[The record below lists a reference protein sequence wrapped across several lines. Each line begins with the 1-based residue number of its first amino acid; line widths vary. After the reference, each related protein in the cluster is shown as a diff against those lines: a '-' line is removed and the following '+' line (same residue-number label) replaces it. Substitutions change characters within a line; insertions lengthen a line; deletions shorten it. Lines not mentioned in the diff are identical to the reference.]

1 MLDEEAAEVKETAS
15 QGTEPPRAAS
25 PFAGLDLLD
34 ASNRQRPLGEQAHA
48 LLAARP
54 NRLHQQVLHMLCM
67 VSRQQ
72 VVWLTGDMVNAR
84 LNEEW
89 SAANAPRE
97 LQQQPAD
104 SVAFLFSMLQ
114 PEVMAKIEPLAKINL
129 AMAPLFLSRSGM
141 M

>member
-1 MLDEEAAEVKETAS
+1 MGTADVMH
-15 QGTEPPRAAS
+15 GPKTA
-25 PFAGLDLLD
+25 
-34 ASNRQRPLGEQAHA
+34 
-48 LLAARP
+48 
-54 NRLHQQVLHMLCM
+54 
-67 VSRQQ
+67 
-72 VVWLTGDMVNAR
+72 VVWLAGDMVNAR

-129 AMAPLFLSRSGM
+129 AMAPLFLSR
-141 M
+141 